1 MNAHAEEFDV
11 DETHWTEARVMSFAG
26 RSDTRK
32 RTASEY
38 RTISLGDIFAMS
50 PADKPKDKAPA
61 FIPSSY
67 HDHDGRTHAVQ
78 RERGSFVALTG
89 DIDSGDHPFERIKA
103 AVSELLGDSA
113 CLIYSS
119 PHARPG
125 DMRWRIILPLDRP
138 IPFIEWA
145 DAQNA
150 FYDLMEAHGIE
161 MDRALARAG
170 QPVFLPN
177 VPNVHAK
184 TGTALRDEFGAP
196 LYYQTAK
203 TEPDAPGLRLDVDH
217 IADGIAA
224 IHARRKRDEE
234 AREQLRAEAERKAK
248 ARAEKHAKSN
258 SAGDGE
264 SVIDEFNRAN
274 SIADL
279 LARYGYERD
288 PASADDWRSPKQES
302 QTYATRIM
310 GDAWVSLS
318 GSDTA
323 AGLGSQCATGCFGDA
338 YDLFVHYEHGGD
350 HKAAFK
356 ELHEE
361 RRATAAAP
369 GDAEGA
375 PAPDGTPRP
384 KRDWPFRLTA
394 NGVERRVEK
403 EDKHT
408 GECTV
413 EWVWFCSP
421 LEVAADTRSADGED
435 WGRLLKITDRDGQV
449 KEWPMPMAMLA
460 GAGIE
465 YREHLLSLG
474 LIMAPGGF
482 ARQALHEYISTAR
495 PPEKTRA
502 VNRIGWASG
511 AFALPRNTHEEE
523 ENNGQA

>member
-11 DETHWTEARVMSFAG
+11 DETHWTEARVMVFAG
-26 RSDTRK
+26 QRDTRK

-38 RTISLGDIFAMS
+38 RMISLGDIFAMA

-67 HDHDGRTHAVQ
+67 NAHDGRTHAVQ

-89 DIDSGDHPFERIKA
+89 DIDSGDHPLERIRTTVVELMGGA
-103 AVSELLGDSA
+103 AR
-113 CLIYSS
+113 LIYSS
-119 PHARPG
+119 SRACPG
-125 DMRWRIILPLDRP
+125 DMRWRVVVPLDHP
-138 IPFIEWA
+138 IPFGDWH

-150 FYDLMEAHGIE
+150 FFDFMEARGIA
-161 MDRALARAG
+161 MDRSLDRAG

-177 VPNVHAK
+177 VPSTHDK
-184 TGTALRDEFGAP
+184 TGDALRDEFGAP
-196 LYYQTAK
+196 LYYITDR
-203 TEPDAPGLRLDVDH
+203 TEPDAPGLRLDAGP

-224 IHARRKRDEE
+224 IHARRKQDEE
-234 AREQLRAEAERKAK
+234 AREKLKAEAERKAK
-248 ARAEKHAKSN
+248 ARAEKLAKSG
-258 SAGDGE
+258 SASDGA
-264 SVIDEFNRAN
+264 SIIDEFNRN
-274 SIADL
+274 NDIAAL

-435 WGRLLKITDRDGQV
+435 WGRLLKITDRDGQA
-449 KEWPMPMAMLA
+449 KDWAMPMAMLA

-495 PPEKTRA
+495 PPEKARA

-511 AFALPRNTHEEE
+511 AFALPRATHEEE
-523 ENNGQA
+523 DNNGQA